1 MYVRKKGTA
10 GKIAMTL
17 MFTMTLLAGCSG
29 NNANQGSGNVT
40 TNNAEGN
47 AVKESDTS
55 PITFSF
61 YSVGANWNNMQD
73 DVGKEITKMTGVTLD
88 AETEV
93 GGSAQKLALMA
104 TSGQYPDLLS
114 ATGDLNK
121 FVDAGAMIDLTDLID
136 QYAPNIK
143 KLFGDQFKRL
153 RYSNE
158 DRAIYAIP
166 TYSAV
171 DGKNFNA
178 GGGFELQ
185 HRAVKEAGYPSIKTL
200 QDYED
205 VIKSYLEK
213 HPTDDKGNKNIGL
226 SLNGDDWHMYITVTN
241 PAAETT
247 GKSDDGEY
255 YINPET
261 NEAIYH
267 FRTEGEKEY
276 FKWLNHMNNVGLLDK
291 DSFVQKNDE
300 YLAKIAS
307 GRVIGLTDAD
317 WGYAD
322 GERALKKDSKFDQTY
337 GHYPVMLSDEYK
349 DNRLQSTGFMA
360 GWGIGITK
368 ECKDPVR
375 AIKFLDFLASE
386 QGQILLNWGIEGKH
400 YTMQDGKRIVPED
413 VQNRVVND
421 NTAFTK
427 DSGIGLYTNIGAHYG
442 DGVKDSS
449 GNYYTKS
456 FPELI
461 VNSYTEA
468 DKQTLQAY
476 GVTTWADLFT
486 SEDDLP
492 VKAWGAAWNIP
503 VPTDDESNILAVK
516 MKDISWKRIPQA
528 ILAKP
533 EEFDQIWDEYQQEL
547 IDAGVEKMEAGFT
560 KYVQDRVKLW
570 NE

>member
-1 MYVRKKGTA
+1 MRKKGTA

>member
-1 MYVRKKGTA
+1 
-10 GKIAMTL
+10 MTL

-153 RYSNE
+153 RYNNE

>member
-1 MYVRKKGTA
+1 
-10 GKIAMTL
+10 
-17 MFTMTLLAGCSG
+17 
-29 NNANQGSGNVT
+29 
-40 TNNAEGN
+40 
-47 AVKESDTS
+47 
-55 PITFSF
+55 
-61 YSVGANWNNMQD
+61 
-73 DVGKEITKMTGVTLD
+73 
-88 AETEV
+88 
-93 GGSAQKLALMA
+93 MA

>member
-153 RYSNE
+153 RYNNE